1 MLGLQVGVV
10 ENILYDQL
18 GQVEDLH
25 QLPLHN
31 TGTKLLVYFFYF
43 MAKQDIQICWTVSR
57 DLYFSFFIL
66 ES

>member
-43 MAKQDIQICWTVSR
+43 MAKQDIQIC
-57 DLYFSFFIL
+57 
-66 ES
+66 